1 MIDTRK
7 FLGIIVIIVGVLLGG
22 CAEQGSLSSKSPTD
36 AGKSEQQQGVIPGN
50 QNNPQSSVIS
60 KDQMVVTVYN
70 GTKDAKHLVPEIH
83 VVLKNDHPAQTAME
97 LLLAGTK
104 NVDLVSV
111 MPNGTKLRNISIK
124 DGIAYV
130 DFNDNLIKNNTGG
143 SASEI
148 LLVASII
155 NTLTEFHN
163 IQKVQILVEGK
174 RIDTISGH
182 MDIGAPLSRSEKIIK
197 K

>member
-1 MIDTRK
+1 MVGTRRI
-7 FLGIIVIIVGVLLGG
+7 LGIIFILVGVLIGG
-22 CAEQGSLSSKSPTD
+22 CAEQGSPSPTPPTD
-36 AGKSEQQQGVIPGN
+36 VGKDGQQQEIAPGSQSN
-50 QNNPQSSVIS
+50 QSAVLSQD
-60 KDQMVVTVYN
+60 KMVVIVYS
-70 GTKDAKHLVPEIH
+70 GTKDAGHLVPESHI
-83 VVLKNDHPAQTAME
+83 VLKNDHPAQTAME

-104 NVDLVSV
+104 NVNLVSV
-111 MPNGTKLRNISIK
+111 VPRGTKLRNISVK

-130 DFNDNLIKNNTGG
+130 DFNEKLIKNNTGG

-148 LLVASII
+148 LLVASIV

-174 RIDTISGH
+174 KIDTISGH
-182 MDIGAPLSRSEKIIK
+182 VDVGEALSRSEKIIK